1 MRLSK
6 NQLAVVALIT
16 ANMIWGAA
24 PPIFKWALHDI
35 HPFTLAFLRFF
46 IPALI
51 LLPFCWKKLHL
62 KPNVFFKMIIINL
75 FGITINIIFFFQG
88 LLRAPS
94 INAALIGSSAPVF
107 IILFSL
113 FFLKEKP
120 RKKLIT
126 GSLIGLLGVMLVLG
140 APLILDGKLAAVGN
154 LFYLFAMFGSVIAIL
169 ILRGV
174 AKKNDPVTLT
184 FWSFLM
190 GSTGFVPFFANEV
203 HHYGFLPHLTY
214 QGLTGLLFGIF
225 FSSLTAYFLQTW
237 AIKYLTA
244 ADVSVFTYID
254 PVVTILIAAPLLGE
268 FPDFIFVVGSVMV
281 VLGILM
287 AEGRFHW
294 HPLHLFLKK

>member
-190 GSTGFVPFFANEV
+190 GSTGFIPFFVNEV

-254 PVVTILIAAPLLGE
+254 PVVTILKI
-268 FPDFIFVVGSVMV
+268 
-281 VLGILM
+281 
-287 AEGRFHW
+287 GRASCRERV
-294 HPLHLFLKK
+294 